1 MYSKHWYNNEDSSNC
16 TDWSTRNKAIDLVRH
31 LYTTDRQDIRWITDK
46 RSLMINTKLLISPE
60 SKLDEQER
68 RHVPCELRSPFRI
81 VLHWDSEH
89 WEVDSKLTSNEM
101 KRSCPCDDFDR
112 LWYTGVLRV
121 PKRGSPANFYRFII
135 VPRGRRRIRVEVE
148 GTGPNNPR
156 TQRCTYRST
165 SGLPQGS
172 LPLRLYQLPF
182 DSELRPP
189 PMYAFAFRSVPQ
201 SPPTINTIH
210 TKSILAPLAPDLAQC
225 RCHVCTSLG
234 RRAASRHIVIERY
247 HWLRISW
254 DILRKLNKLINQVW
268 AVKQEPRLQEENM
281 IDTS

>member
-1 MYSKHWYNNEDSSNC
+1 M
-16 TDWSTRNKAIDLVRH
+16 
-31 LYTTDRQDIRWITDK
+31 
-46 RSLMINTKLLISPE
+46 
-60 SKLDEQER
+60 
-68 RHVPCELRSPFRI
+68 
-81 VLHWDSEH
+81 
-89 WEVDSKLTSNEM
+89 DSKLTSNEM

-112 LWYTGVLRV
+112 LYRGSTCA
-121 PKRGSPANFYRFII
+121 KKGSPANFYRFIT

-156 TQRCTYRST
+156 TQRCTYHST

-189 PMYAFAFRSVPQ
+189 PMYAFACRSVPQ

-234 RRAASRHIVIERY
+234 LRAASRHIVIERSHDFASHEIY
-247 HWLRISW
+247 
-254 DILRKLNKLINQVW
+254 
-268 AVKQEPRLQEENM
+268 
-281 IDTS
+281 